1 MVETSISVTDYRIE
15 APPEGESGER
25 VLLDTTL
32 GEIGG
37 LFHRT
42 TPLETAVLWAGS
54 WRGEGQSQRSSPI
67 AAAVAEDL
75 LQGGVSS
82 LMLRY
87 RQNAQLGSC
96 IRDTQAG
103 VSFLESQGVQ
113 RIALVGHSFSGA
125 VVISVAPLS
134 KSIAAV
140 VALAS
145 QTYGAQS
152 VPHIHPRPIL
162 LVHGT
167 ADQRLGVHC
176 SEQIYSWAKKPKE
189 LVILEGAS
197 HGLWERKDDLLPLLV
212 DWLRDKLQPGL
223 QAV

>member
-1 MVETSISVTDYRIE
+1 MVETGISVTDYSVE
-15 APPEGESGER
+15 APLEGESGER
-25 VLLDTTL
+25 VLLQTTL
-32 GEIGG
+32 GEVGC
-37 LFHRT
+37 LFYRT
-42 TPLETAVLWAGS
+42 DAMESAVLWAGS
-54 WRGEGQSQRSSPI
+54 WRGEGSGQRTSPI
-67 AAAVAEDL
+67 ASAVSADL
-75 LQGGVSS
+75 LEDGIAS

-87 RQNAQLGSC
+87 RQNAQLPAC
-96 IRDTQAG
+96 VRDAQAA
-103 VSFLESQGVQ
+103 VSFLESQGVR

-134 KSIAAV
+134 PSIAAV

-152 VPHIHPRPIL
+152 VRHIHPRPIL

-167 ADQRLGVHC
+167 ADQRLGTHC

-197 HGLWERKDDLLPLLV
+197 HGLWERKDDLIPLLRT
-212 DWLRDKLQPGL
+212 WLRDKLRP
-223 QAV
+223 